1 MGALE
6 DQKDGTKVL
15 HLDKYDP
22 NFLWPWVEGTFAKLA
37 YMDGAEITYDSPWLP
52 LGLVKAIGD

>member
-1 MGALE
+1 
-6 DQKDGTKVL
+6 
-15 HLDKYDP
+15 LDKYDP